1 MSVKSLCESSKDMTF
16 CCHFLSITVF
26 VFCCILFSESMSSAF
41 QWPSCKRTLALIVVQ
56 VYLYFQEFHWI
67 AHHDFLCTEIL
78 YFLKDQ
84 FLCVWVWLK
93 YESTFS
99 MPLFWKGIINSL
111 KTQSRFHISL
121 FNPYFYTRKH
131 RKCVL
136 FPAGDY
142 LHTESNL
149 VWKVGNLESKEC
161 IICLQMTT
169 GIKWPIFLG
178 LSAIPQS
185 SLKLFFPMLWADP
198 AIHQDLWAINKT
210 IHENLLCSVVYLR
223 QGKCKYFSITWLCR
237 FLFATLKYQHIK
249 KKSILVQFL

>member
-1 MSVKSLCESSKDMTF
+1 MC
-16 CCHFLSITVF
+16 F
-26 VFCCILFSESMSSAF
+26 VPRWRLF
-41 QWPSCKRTLALIVVQ
+41 
-56 VYLYFQEFHWI
+56 
-67 AHHDFLCTEIL
+67 AHI
-78 YFLKDQ
+78 
-84 FLCVWVWLK
+84 
-93 YESTFS
+93 
-99 MPLFWKGIINSL
+99 
-111 KTQSRFHISL
+111 
-121 FNPYFYTRKH
+121 
-131 RKCVL
+131 
-136 FPAGDY
+136 
-142 LHTESNL
+142 ESNL

-249 KKSILVQFL
+249 KKYFGAVSLITHGNGYYSIYLVKYLK